1 MIIDANYY
9 FSVLQSFDD
18 MIDEAIF
25 YGTDIGAVRKAAKA
39 MSQGNDHLVV
49 YGNVNDCATDAYF
62 DGKALKVA
70 YDSDMEAHF
79 YIIKNRAVYKLVEKS
94 TGGFYLV
101 EQRFTSPII
110 LG

>member
-1 MIIDANYY
+1 
-9 FSVLQSFDD
+9 

-39 MSQGNDHLVV
+39 MSHGNDHLVV
-49 YGNVNDCATDAYF
+49 YGNVNDCATEAYF

-70 YDSDMEAHF
+70 YDSDMEVYF
-79 YIIKNRAVYKLVEKS
+79 YIIKNRAVYKLEEKS

-101 EQRFTSPII
+101 EQRFTSPIT
-110 LG
+110 LA

>member
-1 MIIDANYY
+1 MLIDANYY

-18 MIDEAIF
+18 MIDKTIF
-25 YGTDIGAVRKAAKA
+25 YGTDMGTVRKAAKA

-49 YGNVNDCATDAYF
+49 YGNVNDCATEAYF

-70 YDSDMEAHF
+70 YDSDMEAYF
-79 YIIKNRAVYKLVEKS
+79 YIIKNRAVYKLEEKS

-101 EQRFTSPII
+101 EQRFTSPIT
-110 LG
+110 LA